1 MQGVSN
7 ESKAA
12 VLVEALP
19 YIQRYAGGVTV
30 IKYGGAA
37 MTIPELK
44 SSVMKD
50 IVLLAQVGV
59 KVVLVHG
66 GGPEINGVLNK
77 MSIEPDFVDGLRR
90 TDNDTM
96 SVVQMVLAGKVNK
109 DLVNLIENTGGKALG
124 LSGIDGHMLEEEKKD
139 EKLGW
144 VGRITDVNSK
154 PILDAL
160 SMGYI
165 PVIASIGYDDAGNV
179 YNINADDASA
189 AIAAA
194 LKADCLITLTD
205 IKGIMV
211 DPSDSST
218 LISDMTVSGA
228 EALISAG
235 VITGGMIPKTRACI
249 QAVKSG
255 VKKVFII
262 DGRVPHSILIELLS
276 DEGIGTMFH

>member
-19 YIQRYAGGVTV
+19 YIQRYAGGIAV

-50 IVLLAQVGV
+50 VVLLAQVGV

-77 MSIEPDFVDGLRR
+77 MSIEPDFVDGMRR
-90 TDNDTM
+90 TDDDTM

-109 DLVNLIENTGGKALG
+109 DLVNLIENSGGKALG
-124 LSGIDGHMLEEEKKD
+124 LSGIDGHMLAAEKKD
-139 EKLGW
+139 DKLGW
-144 VGRITDVNSK
+144 VGKITRTETK
-154 PILDAL
+154 PIVDAL
-160 SMGYI
+160 AMGYI
-165 PVIASIGYDDAGNV
+165 PVIASIGYDAQGNV
-179 YNINADDASA
+179 YNINADDAAA
-189 AIAAA
+189 AIAASM
-194 LKADCLITLTD
+194 KADCLITLTD
-205 IKGIMV
+205 IKGIMI
-211 DPSDSST
+211 DPADTAT
-218 LISDMTVSGA
+218 LISDMTVAGA
-228 EALISAG
+228 EALISSG
-235 VITGGMIPKTRACI
+235 VITGGMIPKTRACV
-249 QAVKSG
+249 QAIKSG

-262 DGRVPHSILIELLS
+262 DGRVPHSILIELFS
-276 DEGIGTMFH
+276 DEGVGTMFH

>member
-19 YIQRYAGGVTV
+19 YIQRYAGGIAV

-50 IVLLAQVGV
+50 VVLLAQVGV

-90 TDNDTM
+90 TDEDTM
-96 SVVQMVLAGKVNK
+96 AVVQMVLAGKVNK
-109 DLVNLIENTGGKALG
+109 DHDNLIENSGGKALG
-124 LSGIDGHMLEEEKKD
+124 LSGIDGHMLAAEKKD

-144 VGRITDVNSK
+144 VGKISRTDTK
-154 PILDAL
+154 PISDAL

-165 PVIASIGYDDAGNV
+165 PVIASIGYDAEGNV
-179 YNINADDASA
+179 YNINADEAAA
-189 AIAAA
+189 AIAAS

-205 IKGIMV
+205 IKGIMI
-211 DPSDSST
+211 DPADTSS

-228 EALISAG
+228 EALISSG

-255 VKKVFII
+255 IKKVFII

-276 DEGIGTMFH
+276 DEGVGTMFH